1 VTTPLTDRENLR
13 RVTLLLDAL
22 DQERQ
27 DEAGRRKEYAAR
39 IELLTTELLKVRDD
53 IKHGQGS
60 LFTDSSGAAGSGEGE
75 ARAAA
80 AGVTP
85 EVQSSLPSS
94 QDLDAHEDDATQRR
108 RNSGDPSQR

>member
-1 VTTPLTDRENLR
+1 VSDRELGR
-13 RVTLLLDAL
+13 KLTKLLDDL

-27 DEAGRRKEYAAR
+27 FVKAAVKESKDR
-39 IELLTTELLKVRDD
+39 QERLIQQMLDVRNE
-53 IKHGQGS
+53 IKFGQKS

-80 AGVTP
+80 AGSERP
-85 EVQSSLPSS
+85 QFNPSLPSS